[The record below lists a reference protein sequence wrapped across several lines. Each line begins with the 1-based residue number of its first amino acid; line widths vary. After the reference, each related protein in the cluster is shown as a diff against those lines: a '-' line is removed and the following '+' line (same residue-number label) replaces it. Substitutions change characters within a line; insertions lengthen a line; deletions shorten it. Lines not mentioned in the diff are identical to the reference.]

1 MKEILKIAPS
11 EIEKKSFEII
21 TEELGDRQPDQD
33 KAPIVKRVIHTTAD
47 FDYADN
53 LYFSPGVIEAAKEA
67 LKGGACI
74 YTDTQMAKAGINKNA
89 LKKLGGR
96 VECFI
101 SDEDVALSLIH
112 I

>member
-1 MKEILKIAPS
+1 MKEILRIAPS

-53 LYFSPGVIEAAKEA
+53 LYFSPSHRGRERGFKRRGVYLYRHSDGKSR
-67 LKGGACI
+67 
-74 YTDTQMAKAGINKNA
+74 NKQKRA
-89 LKKLGGR
+89 EKIR
-96 VECFI
+96 RQSRMFYI
-101 SDEDVALSLIH
+101 
-112 I
+112 

>member
-1 MKEILKIAPS
+1 MKEILRIAPS

-53 LYFSPGVIEAAKEA
+53 LFLSVGRPHNVKVYVKGMEKNILAKKRKMNIP
-67 LKGGACI
+67 L
-74 YTDTQMAKAGINKNA
+74 D
-89 LKKLGGR
+89 
-96 VECFI
+96 
-101 SDEDVALSLIH
+101 SLD
-112 I
+112 

>member
-47 FDYADN
+47 FDYAMEK
-53 LYFSPGVIEAAKEA
+53 F
-67 LKGGACI
+67 KGCLHI
-74 YTDTQMAKAGINKNA
+74 LPQ
-89 LKKLGGR
+89 
-96 VECFI
+96 
-101 SDEDVALSLIH
+101 ALS
-112 I
+112 